1 MNKKKIVSW
10 LLVIIWLLVIFFF
23 SSQNGE
29 SSSGL
34 SNGFLAMIENIT
46 KLPLNNDAFR
56 FIIRKVAHF
65 TEYLILGVFVLNL
78 INCYRN
84 LTKKEIILG
93 IFFCFIYAVTDE
105 FHQMFVGGRSPQ
117 SVDVLIDTTGS
128 IVGSLL
134 FYLFGKRRKIA
145 NEKR

>member
-65 TEYLILGVFVLNL
+65 TEYFILGVFVLNL
-78 INCYRN
+78 IKCYRK
-84 LTKKEIILG
+84 LSKKEIIISVFL
-93 IFFCFIYAVTDE
+93 CFVYAVTDE

-117 SVDVLIDTTGS
+117 SLDVLIDTTGS

-134 FYLFGKRRKIA
+134 FYIFGKRKRFE